1 MSRKEFAFLIVCLL
15 PASASTL
22 AAAPDDSCPISPT
35 AAPVS
40 YGRLHQIPT
49 VARDEDISH
58 TIVTPGGMV
67 LHSPEMVAATDI
79 LTVVARDPDAMCF
92 HLITLAKEWHKC
104 DIGGVARK
112 DAENSYLFT
121 EGGVAVRFNFIGN
134 EQVEVAPLGTAYR
147 SRCEPSGS
155 IERATYTL
163 GAQSK

>member
-1 MSRKEFAFLIVCLL
+1 MSGKGFAFLIVCLL
-15 PASASTL
+15 ACSASTL
-22 AAAPDDSCPISPT
+22 AATPDSSCPISST
-35 AAPVS
+35 ASPVA

-49 VARDEDISH
+49 VAREDDVSH

-67 LHSPEMVAATDI
+67 LRSPEMVAATDV
-79 LTVVARDPDAMCF
+79 LTVAARDPDAMCF
-92 HLITLAKEWHKC
+92 HLITLAKDWHKC
-104 DIGGVARK
+104 DIAGVARK

-121 EGGVAVRFNFIGN
+121 EGSVAVRFHFTSE